1 MCGIVKLVKFIY
13 GGLAMSFVNVVC
25 DSGIDFNQLAYDLY
39 VDKCEANDG
48 DSVILFLDEL
58 SRW

>member
-1 MCGIVKLVKFIY
+1 
-13 GGLAMSFVNVVC
+13 MSFVNVVC
-25 DSGIDFNQLAYDLY
+25 DSGIDFTQLAYDRY
-39 VDKCEANDG
+39 VDKRDANDG

>member
-1 MCGIVKLVKFIY
+1 
-13 GGLAMSFVNVVC
+13 MSFVNVVC
-25 DSGIDFNQLAYDLY
+25 DSGIDFNQLAYDFY
-39 VDKCEANDG
+39 VDKCESNDG